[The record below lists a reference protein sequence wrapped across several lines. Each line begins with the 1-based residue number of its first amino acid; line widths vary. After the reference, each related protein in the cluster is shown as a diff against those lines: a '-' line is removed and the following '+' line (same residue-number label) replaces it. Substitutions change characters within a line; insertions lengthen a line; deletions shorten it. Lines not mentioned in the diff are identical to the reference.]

1 MMRETEQPEDR
12 TRHQRLLSGT
22 DAPAARPVAE
32 PLLKKCVAEFVGTGI
47 LVLFGCGAVHT
58 ATLIGAQSG
67 LWQVAIVWGLAVTL
81 AIYAVGAVS
90 GAHINSAITLAFAS
104 RGKFPWSL
112 VAPYIAS
119 QMAGAFSAAAL
130 LFVLF
135 GPYLAAKEQEKHV
148 VRGQPGS
155 EVTAMCYGEY
165 FPNPSPLASS
175 PEPYSD
181 TARARLDAMVSEPI
195 ACLAEIVGT
204 MFLAL
209 MVFAVTD
216 DRNSAAPA
224 GRMAPAFI
232 GLTIA
237 MLISVIAPLTQACF
251 NPARDFGPRLF
262 AFFAGWGSIAIPG
275 PRGFGFATVYV
286 LSPIAGAL
294 IGGHLY
300 DLVLRPSLPHPTDH
314 EV

>member
-1 MMRETEQPEDR
+1 MDEPEQPCDPPR
-12 TRHQRLLSGT
+12 QRLLSGT
-22 DAPAARPVAE
+22 EAPASRPVAE

-47 LVLFGCGAVHT
+47 LVLFGCGTVHVAVLT
-58 ATLIGAQSG
+58 GALVG
-67 LWQVAIVWGLAVTL
+67 LWQVAIVWGLGVML

-90 GAHINSAITLAFAS
+90 GAHINPSITLAFAS

-112 VAPYIAS
+112 VGPYIAS
-119 QMAGAFSAAAL
+119 QMAGAFAAAAL
-130 LFVLF
+130 LYVLF

-148 VRGQPGS
+148 VRGQAGS
-155 EVTAMCYGEY
+155 EVTAMCYCEY
-165 FPNPSPLASS
+165 FPNPGPLATS
-175 PEPYSD
+175 PEPYS
-181 TARARLDAMVSEPI
+181 AEVQARLDALVSEPV

-204 MFLAL
+204 LFLAL

-237 MLISVIAPLTQACF
+237 LLISVIAPLTQACF
-251 NPARDFGPRLF
+251 NPARDFGPRVF

-275 PRGFGFATVYV
+275 PRGLGFATVYI
-286 LSPIAGAL
+286 LSPIIGAQL
-294 IGGHLY
+294 GAHLY
-300 DLVLRPSLPHPTDH
+300 DLVLRPSPPHPADQ